1 MIVIYPYICRNEKNF
16 EFFFFSPLNRWW
28 NNIRV
33 CWTFFSF
40 RSSDLRTTT
49 IFCWWWWWWRW
60 PMKQDDEIWYDIKH
74 ELNLKKNNRLTMII
88 IIIINWKIWM
98 YLFLASVAW
107 SPKILTLWIFNY
119 RIIQCSKIIWIKQTW
134 LTRGIKIKK
143 SQSIWFIDH
152 SWFFFR
158 SSVQKNENKFGCDL
172 IRASKTVMVW
182 FGVVFFFPFLFVSMW
197 IFHTWN
203 LDMKWNEIDH

>member
-16 EFFFFSPLNRWW
+16 EFFFFSPLKQYSGLLN
-28 NNIRV
+28 
-33 CWTFFSF
+33 FFF
-40 RSSDLRTTT
+40 RFVLL
-49 IFCWWWWWWRW
+49 IYVPPPFCRWWWWWRW

-134 LTRGIKIKK
+134 LTRGIKFKK

-152 SWFFFR
+152 SWFFF
-158 SSVQKNENKFGCDL
+158 SFFGT
-172 IRASKTVMVW
+172 K
-182 FGVVFFFPFLFVSMW
+182 
-197 IFHTWN
+197 
-203 LDMKWNEIDH
+203 KWK